1 MEAMAT
7 WRAGSI
13 ALAAVL
19 LWRIIA
25 VNTLLVDEA
34 GRSQLPATRSGSEGV
49 QDRQALTQ
57 VLRDDPGEVAA
68 LLVLAQDLE
77 RTGEAAKAARAY
89 ESALAVAPMDRDVL
103 RAAAAFALRQGRMK
117 EALERLDMLAT
128 YFGDHDAVFPALAQL
143 LEAGDPNWAAVAA
156 RGPSWLGAFITNS
169 CRKGV
174 NPALLVPLLQ
184 KRVAARRVE
193 PDEVECVT
201 EKLRA
206 AGRWDAAYQVWLNT
220 LPRERLA
227 DVGFVFNGGFE
238 FTSSGVGFDWR
249 TAPGTERETGHSVEF
264 ALSRAGVGNRALR
277 VTYNGKRQAAAAVAQ
292 YLALAPGS
300 YELHGLARIDS
311 LNSVRGLQWV
321 LRCAAQERAPLLAAS
336 ERFLG
341 SSEWRPFSFEVAIPA
356 NCTGQALQLEPA
368 GMDEGTTYLAGTAWF
383 DELRLRRL
391 H

>member
-1 MEAMAT
+1 MAA

-13 ALAAVL
+13 ALAAFL
-19 LWRIIA
+19 TWRIIA
-25 VNTLLVDEA
+25 VNALLVDEN
-34 GRSQLPATRSGSEGV
+34 GRSKLPAVTHAASEGT
-49 QDRQALTQ
+49 DRQALVQ
-57 VLRDDPGEVAA
+57 ILRDDPGEVAA

-77 RTGEAAKAARAY
+77 RTGEAARAARTY
-89 ESALAVAPMDRDVL
+89 ESALAVAPMDRDTL

-128 YFGDHDAVFPALAQL
+128 YFGDHDTVFPVLAQL
-143 LEAGDPNWAAVAA
+143 LQAGDPNWTAITA
-156 RGPSWLGAFITNS
+156 RGPSWLGAFITSS
-169 CRKGV
+169 CRQGV
-174 NPALLVPLLQ
+174 NPALLVALLQ
-184 KRVAARRVE
+184 KRVAARRAE
-193 PDEVECVT
+193 PAEVECVT

-206 AGRWDAAYQVWLNT
+206 VGRWDAAYQVWLNT

-264 ALSRAGVGNRALR
+264 ALSRGGVGKRALR
-277 VTYNGKRQAAAAVAQ
+277 VTYNGKRQVAAAVAQ
-292 YLALAPGS
+292 YLALVPGS

-321 LRCAAQERAPLLAAS
+321 LRCAAQERAPLLASS

-356 NCTGQALQLEPA
+356 NCTGQTLQLEPA
-368 GMDEGTTYLAGTAWF
+368 GMADGTTYLAGTAWF